1 MKKLISEPLVQ
12 FLVLGLFLF
21 IAHGIWAARAQ
32 SEASSIVIDAQTRAR
47 LAAVYEAEQSRSPS
61 DEDMRAL
68 IISYVQ
74 EQALSREAMRAG
86 LDSDDTIIT
95 RRLAQKMRFMLEDNA
110 SPSDPG
116 DAVLRPWFEANRA
129 DFTVPEARAISH
141 IYLSPQ
147 RGGNIET
154 RAKAAIV
161 QVQTNPDNWKS
172 IGDPF
177 MMAREFSPIDR
188 AAMAR
193 VFGRDFTASVFE
205 LPATTGTWSAPI
217 ESAFGLHSVRLDG
230 VRLEKSLDFEAV
242 RAEVLDAWQDAEID
256 VRNAERLS
264 DLIGKYKVVEK

>member
-21 IAHGIWAARAQ
+21 IAHGIWSARAQ
-32 SEASSIVIDAQTRAR
+32 SEASSIVIDMQTRAR
-47 LAAVYEAEQSRSPS
+47 LAAVYEAEQSRPPS

-110 SPSDPG
+110 APSDPG
-116 DAVLRPWFEANRA
+116 DAVLRPWFDANRA
-129 DFTVPEARAISH
+129 DFTVPERRAISH

-147 RGGNIET
+147 RGGDIDA
-154 RAKAAIV
+154 RAKTAIA
-161 QVQTNPDNWKS
+161 QVKASPDTWKS

-217 ESAFGLHSVRLDG
+217 ESAFGLHSVRLDQIRAAKDLEFDD
-230 VRLEKSLDFEAV
+230 VRGD
-242 RAEVLDAWQDAEID
+242 VLRKWQDAEID
-256 VRNAERLS
+256 VRNAKRLS
-264 DLIGKYKVVEK
+264 DVIDKYEVVEK